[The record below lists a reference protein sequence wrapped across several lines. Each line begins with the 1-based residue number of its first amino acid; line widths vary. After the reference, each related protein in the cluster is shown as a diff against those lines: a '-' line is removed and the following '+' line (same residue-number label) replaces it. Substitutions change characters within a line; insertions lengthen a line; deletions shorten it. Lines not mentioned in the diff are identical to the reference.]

1 VRERIVATYS
11 NRIALIRNST
21 GRSTPDARLGDP
33 SSDFLGLMAAE
44 KEGGVQKRR
53 GAENERIKKT
63 HQGGSALVGFV
74 YAIW

>member
-1 VRERIVATYS
+1 
-11 NRIALIRNST
+11 
-21 GRSTPDARLGDP
+21 
-33 SSDFLGLMAAE
+33 MAAE